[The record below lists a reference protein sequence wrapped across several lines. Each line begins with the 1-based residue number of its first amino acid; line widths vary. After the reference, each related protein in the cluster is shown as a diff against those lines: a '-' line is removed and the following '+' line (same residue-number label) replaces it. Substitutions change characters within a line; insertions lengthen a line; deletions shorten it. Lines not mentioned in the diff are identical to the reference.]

1 MSPRHAMRGF
11 TLIELV
17 ITVALVGLLA
27 ALVVPTAELAVKRS
41 KEIELR
47 LALRD
52 IRRAIDAYKQAVD
65 EGRVIG
71 KVGDSGSGYPPTL
84 SLLVDGV
91 DDARSPEKRK
101 IYFLRRMPRD
111 PMFIDAERPAAE
123 TWGLRS
129 YASEPDA
136 PVEGA
141 DVFDVYSSSSAL
153 GINGVAYSKW

>member
-1 MSPRHAMRGF
+1 MSPARFPRGF
-11 TLIELV
+11 TLIEMV

-27 ALVVPTAELAVKRS
+27 TMVVPIAELAVKRS

-52 IRRAIDAYKQAVD
+52 IRRAIDAYKKAVD

-71 KVGDSGSGYPPTL
+71 KVGDSGSGYPPAL
-84 SLLVDGV
+84 GALVDGAE
-91 DDARSPEKRK
+91 DARSPEKRK
-101 IYFLRRMPRD
+101 IYFLRRLPRD
-111 PMFIDAERPAAE
+111 PMLVDASRPAPE

-136 PVEGA
+136 PAEGA
-141 DVFDVYSSSSAL
+141 DVFDVYSTSSSV
-153 GINGVAYSKW
+153 GINGVAYTKW